1 MKNMTNLFKLL
12 DSNGVMFNFRM
23 LGYKKFRS
31 KTGAIITILCIYIC
45 LMISYFEILDFVNGM
60 NFTQKIYDKKKKND
74 SINLKNQNFTFAI
87 SLPNIPTGENSS
99 ENFWIVEAFYKYS
112 DKIRENGKRNYSI
125 NATLTEK
132 KCNLSD
138 FDTEKEKKDFA
149 KNLNLRCF
157 DAGNGNA
164 NETQKIM
171 GEYFSKKFSYVEVT
185 LSTKKKYLKDEL
197 FDNNKLK
204 FDIFYPTNLIKKP
217 SQYSSI
223 GKSITSMYS
232 ILPQDQI
239 LRLNIFLQKKVYIE
253 DLGLIFPN
261 IKKYT
266 YTNLQKVDKEI
277 YNLEYKE
284 KNDDDIII
292 LSEIFF
298 REGGDQKRYEKSRMK
313 LNKLLKSIISNFI
326 NILIIT
332 RFFMEMTNLIKA
344 KKEIIQ
350 SCIIIDEEE
359 NDKVN
364 LRNLRIF
371 CIENKNSNN
380 NKIKK
385 VKNDNDNYNDNN
397 NDSDNN
403 LNDKVN
409 NDNNDDKIN
418 SNRIILSNSLNLEQM
433 MIEKETMNKSFV
445 EKNLNKSFE
454 YELEEYAEDTEN
466 ENEKKKENSK
476 KKTSLIKTKTKTN
489 LKTLIWSYITCNYNQ
504 SKKISNIY
512 NFTIDRFN
520 NYLYINAFIR
530 RMEEIETIKKFLFEN
545 GDDKRIFNQLSV
557 PIIKSRNKNISEEKE
572 NLLKI
577 KKDKDEAFLLGYYKT
592 NLYNE
597 NKTKEEINLSRMIE
611 DYFR

>member
-1 MKNMTNLFKLL
+1 
-12 DSNGVMFNFRM
+12 
-23 LGYKKFRS
+23 
-31 KTGAIITILCIYIC
+31 
-45 LMISYFEILDFVNGM
+45 
-60 NFTQKIYDKKKKND
+60 
-74 SINLKNQNFTFAI
+74 
-87 SLPNIPTGENSS
+87 
-99 ENFWIVEAFYKYS
+99 
-112 DKIRENGKRNYSI
+112 
-125 NATLTEK
+125 
-132 KCNLSD
+132 
-138 FDTEKEKKDFA
+138 
-149 KNLNLRCF
+149 
-157 DAGNGNA
+157 
-164 NETQKIM
+164 
-171 GEYFSKKFSYVEVT
+171 
-185 LSTKKKYLKDEL
+185 
-197 FDNNKLK
+197 
-204 FDIFYPTNLIKKP
+204 
-217 SQYSSI
+217 
-223 GKSITSMYS
+223 
-232 ILPQDQI
+232 
-239 LRLNIFLQKKVYIE
+239 
-253 DLGLIFPN
+253 
-261 IKKYT
+261 
-266 YTNLQKVDKEI
+266 
-277 YNLEYKE
+277 
-284 KNDDDIII
+284 
-292 LSEIFF
+292 
-298 REGGDQKRYEKSRMK
+298 
-313 LNKLLKSIISNFI
+313 
-326 NILIIT
+326 
-332 RFFMEMTNLIKA
+332 MEMTNLIKA